1 MTRSGKNVT
10 PVDRLIPVMSAEI
23 LADTQNDIE
32 GEIFCMQAMYPGGT
46 EQDGIHPLLAYKS
59 TSDPDTMYLHEAM
72 KQPDKVEFLKAMDKE
87 VKDQRENGN
96 FSLIKKTE
104 LPKDAMVLPV
114 V

>member
-1 MTRSGKNVT
+1 
-10 PVDRLIPVMSAEI
+10 
-23 LADTQNDIE
+23 
-32 GEIFCMQAMYPGGT
+32 MQAMYPGGT

-104 LPKDAMVLPV
+104 LPKDAMVLPAVWKMKQKRDIKIQRIKMYKARLEESYLLV
-114 V
+114 VK